1 MPTVFLGRAAPSWR
15 IAVGP
20 CGGMVQPVRVQKESD
35 MAQAVVTG
43 ATSGIGRA
51 IALALH
57 GAGHEVIALGRDAAA
72 LADLQAK
79 GLTAV
84 ALDLGRAEGLSL
96 RLAEALAGASPD
108 VLVNNAGMVAPP
120 GNFCDM
126 EEDDIHRTIATNL
139 TQALLV
145 TRALAPGMRQRGRG
159 HIFFTGSV
167 AGHTPY
173 PNMAVY
179 AATKAAL
186 GGFAQSLRLDLS
198 PSGVRVTEIVA
209 GRVESPLYKDV
220 LSAEARAALYA
231 GGAAVQP
238 RDVAAMV
245 LAVLALPAHVD
256 VARFDIL
263 PTHQSVTPQVP
274 AAGRA
279 S

>member
-1 MPTVFLGRAAPSWR
+1 
-15 IAVGP
+15 
-20 CGGMVQPVRVQKESD
+20 

-43 ATSGIGRA
+43 ATSGIGQA

-57 GAGHEVIALGRDAAA
+57 RAGHQVIAIGRDPEA
-72 LADLQAK
+72 LSRLNAQ
-79 GLTAV
+79 GLTPL
-84 ALDLGRAEGLSL
+84 ALDLGDVTGLSD
-96 RLAEALAGASPD
+96 RLATALSGLEPD

-126 EEDDIHRTIATNL
+126 AEADIHRSIATNV

-145 TRALAPGMRQRGRG
+145 TRAIAPGMRARGRG

-167 AGHTPY
+167 AAHTPY

-198 PSGVRVTEIVA
+198 AAGVRVTEIVA

-220 LSAEARAALYA
+220 LTLEARTAMYA
-231 GGAAVQP
+231 GNTAVQP
-238 RDVAAMV
+238 DDVATML
-245 LAVLALPAHVD
+245 LAVLAMPPHVD

-263 PTHQSVTPQVP
+263 PTRQPVTPQVP
-274 AAGRA
+274 
-279 S
+279 SSETKK

>member
-1 MPTVFLGRAAPSWR
+1 
-15 IAVGP
+15 
-20 CGGMVQPVRVQKESD
+20 
-35 MAQAVVTG
+35 MAQALVTG
-43 ATSGIGRA
+43 ATSGIGQA

-57 GAGHEVIALGRDAAA
+57 AAGHQVIAVGRDSAA
-72 LADLQAK
+72 LADLRAR
-79 GLTAV
+79 GLIPL
-84 ALDLGRAEGLSL
+84 ALDLGQTEGLSA
-96 RLAEALAGASPD
+96 RLAEALGRAAPD

-126 EEDDIHRTIATNL
+126 AEEDIHRQVATNL

-145 TRALAPGMRQRGRG
+145 SRAVAPGMRARGRG
-159 HIFFTGSV
+159 HIFFTGSI
-167 AGHTPY
+167 AAHTPY

-220 LSAEARAALYA
+220 LSPEARAAMYA
-231 GGAAVQP
+231 GQTAVQP
-238 RDVAAMV
+238 EDVAAMV
-245 LAVLALPAHVD
+245 LAVLAMPAHVN

-263 PTHQSVTPQVP
+263 PTRQPVTPQVP
-274 AAGRA
+274 
-279 S
+279 SEKEKK

>member
-1 MPTVFLGRAAPSWR
+1 
-15 IAVGP
+15 
-20 CGGMVQPVRVQKESD
+20 
-35 MAQAVVTG
+35 MAQALVTG
-43 ATSGIGRA
+43 ATSGIGQA
-51 IALALH
+51 IALALNA
-57 GAGHEVIALGRDAAA
+57 AGHRVIAVGRDPAA
-72 LADLQAK
+72 LAELETQ
-79 GLTAV
+79 GLIPL
-84 ALDLGRAEGLSL
+84 ALDLGQTTGLSG
-96 RLAEALAGASPD
+96 RLADAIGDLAPD
-108 VLVNNAGMVAPP
+108 VLVNNAGVVAPP

-126 EEDDIHRTIATNL
+126 TEPDIHRQVATNL

-145 TRALAPGMRQRGRG
+145 TRAVAPGMRTRGRG
-159 HIFFTGSV
+159 HIFFTGSI

-220 LSAEARAALYA
+220 LSPEARAAMYA
-231 GGAAVQP
+231 GNTAVQP
-238 RDVAAMV
+238 ADVAAMV
-245 LAVLALPAHVD
+245 LAVLALPPHVD

-263 PTHQSVTPQVP
+263 PTRQPVTPQVP
-274 AAGRA
+274 ASEGK

>member
-1 MPTVFLGRAAPSWR
+1 M
-15 IAVGP
+15 
-20 CGGMVQPVRVQKESD
+20 
-35 MAQAVVTG
+35 QALVTG

-57 GAGHEVIALGRDAAA
+57 GAGHQVVALGRQKDALAGLTALGIDARCADLADRASLAAA
-72 LADLQAK
+72 LD
-79 GLTAV
+79 GLA
-84 ALDLGRAEGLSL
+84 
-96 RLAEALAGASPD
+96 PD
-108 VLVNNAGMVAPP
+108 ALVNNAGMVAVP

-126 EEDDIHRTIATNL
+126 AEADIHRLVAINL

-145 TRALAPGMRQRGRG
+145 THAVAPGMQARGRG

-167 AGHTPY
+167 AAHTPY

-186 GGFAQSLRLDLS
+186 GAFAQSLRLDLS

-220 LSAEARAALYA
+220 LTAEARAAMYA
-231 GGAAVQP
+231 GQTAVQP
-238 RDVAAMV
+238 EDVAAMV
-245 LAVLALPAHVD
+245 LAVLNLPEHVD

-263 PTHQSVTPQVP
+263 PTRQPATPQVP
-274 AAGRA
+274 AAEK
-279 S
+279 SK

>member
-1 MPTVFLGRAAPSWR
+1 
-15 IAVGP
+15 
-20 CGGMVQPVRVQKESD
+20 
-35 MAQAVVTG
+35 MAQALVTG
-43 ATSGIGRA
+43 ATSGIGQA

-57 GAGHEVIALGRDAAA
+57 GAGHQVIAVGRDAAA
-72 LADLQAK
+72 LGRLADA
-79 GLTAV
+79 GLTPL
-84 ALDLGRAEGLSL
+84 ALDLGDTAGLSE
-96 RLAEALAGASPD
+96 RLKVALAGSLPD

-126 EEDDIHRTIATNL
+126 AEADIHRSVATNL

-145 TRALAPGMRQRGRG
+145 THALAPQMRARGKG
-159 HIFFTGSV
+159 HIFFTGSI
-167 AGHTPY
+167 AAHTPY

-220 LSAEARAALYA
+220 LSPEARAAMYA
-231 GGAAVQP
+231 GQTAVQP
-238 RDVAAMV
+238 EDVAAMV
-245 LAVLALPAHVD
+245 LAVLAMPAHVN

-263 PTHQSVTPQVP
+263 PTRQPVTPQVP
-274 AAGRA
+274 
-279 S
+279 SKKEK